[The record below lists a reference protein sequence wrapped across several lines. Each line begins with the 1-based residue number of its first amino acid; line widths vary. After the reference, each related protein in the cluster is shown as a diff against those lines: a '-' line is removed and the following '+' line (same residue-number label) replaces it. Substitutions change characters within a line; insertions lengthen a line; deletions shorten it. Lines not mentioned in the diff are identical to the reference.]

1 MKILEMTATFGRLSG
16 DTLRPGPGLT
26 LIEAP
31 NEWGKSTWGAF
42 LRAMLYGFP
51 ARDRDKAGY
60 IAEKNRYQPWSGAP
74 MEGSLTLEWKGRQLT
89 LRRGPKG
96 AAVWGA
102 FSATWN
108 DTHEPVEGLTGDNCG
123 EILLGVTREVFERT
137 AFLGQGEGALT
148 PSADLE
154 KRIAALATSG
164 DEEVSYSQVES
175 RLREWR
181 NRRRVNARVGLIP
194 ELEGQL
200 SQREAALDR
209 QQSLLER
216 ELEASRRREELEE
229 ERDRL
234 EAGLSAHRAWNAAQ
248 QRRRRAEAQTD
259 LETARARL
267 EQAQAAVRDQPPAEV
282 LHQAQ
287 ADLKYRNNLDQAR
300 KEAEKALPLLR
311 EETAAAKAAALSD
324 PWFGG
329 QDPAKAAA
337 KAQADRDRAA
347 APAKKPAPWMWVVPI
362 LLVCG
367 AVGLLAAALLT
378 ERYLMLI
385 PVNAAVILA
394 CALVLIRTALSA
406 KKAKELAAQQA
417 ELLTKYA
424 AETPDDILRRA
435 EEYGQKARRAQEAER
450 AQEEGQ
456 ARLDTLTAQCD
467 ELESGLF
474 ALVRPFAPEVTSLFG
489 VSAALTRALQ
499 QGDWYRDAL
508 AQVQAAQ
515 RVLAALPDP
524 GEGDGPAPT
533 QPPEG
538 DPAALSAR
546 LALVTRDLEGVRD
559 EDARLRG
566 ELSSL
571 GDPAAL
577 EAEAGRLRGEL
588 AGRQEEL
595 EALNIA
601 LESLKGA
608 DDRLRERF
616 SPAVNAQAGHYLSA
630 LTGGKYTAAALTR
643 QFQAL
648 AEEGEGSAPRR
659 DLVLSGGTA
668 QQLYLA
674 IRLAMCDLVLPK
686 EEPCPILLDDALDP
700 FDDERAGLA
709 LQCLLDLAKGRQI
722 LLFSCHS
729 REGKLLQG
737 TEATLLRV

>member
-1 MKILEMTATFGRLSG
+1 MKILEMTATFGRLNG

-108 DTHEPVEGLTGDNCG
+108 DTHEPVAGLTGDNCG

-164 DEEVSYSQVES
+164 EEEVSYSQVES

-216 ELEASRRREELEE
+216 ELEASRRREELEG
-229 ERDRL
+229 ERGRL
-234 EAGLSAHRAWNAAQ
+234 EAGLNAHRAWNAAQ
-248 QRRRRAEAQTD
+248 QRRRRAEAQAD
-259 LETARARL
+259 LDAARARL

-300 KEAEKALPLLR
+300 KEAEKARPLLR

-347 APAKKPAPWMWVVPI
+347 NPLDPNKESLPGLWI
-362 LLVCG
+362 LSLLLIVG
-367 AVGLLAAALLT
+367 AVCLAFYSMSFGEMAGIIMAGILFLMSFLLSKVRKA
-378 ERYLMLI
+378 
-385 PVNAAVILA
+385 
-394 CALVLIRTALSA
+394 SA
-406 KKAKELAAQQA
+406 TREAEDLRK

-450 AQEEGQ
+450 AQAEGQ
-456 ARLDTLTAQCD
+456 ARLDTLTAQCA
-467 ELESGLF
+467 ELERGLF

-577 EAEAGRLRGEL
+577 EAEAGRLREEL

-608 DDRLRERF
+608 DDQLRERF
-616 SPAVNAQAGHYLSA
+616 SPAVNARAGHYLSA

-674 IRLAMCDLVLPK
+674 IRLAMCDLVLSK
-686 EEPCPILLDDALDP
+686 EDPCPILLDDVLDP
-700 FDDERAGLA
+700 FDDGRASLA
-709 LQCLLDLAKGRQI
+709 LQCLLDLAKERQI

-737 TEATLLRV
+737 TEAALLRV